1 MTVYKCDWPGHS
13 WPLGHYWILGCLLQ
27 STLVG
32 LKSSQSQKL
41 VIVFFG
47 DIHKNHRDNNH
58 NSSNSSKC
66 RSFFHNQH
74 CWGRLLLA
82 EIQEGMMEVSIGPSG
97 RCLSWSGVVSHWR
110 DAKKPNREEKE
121 KLKNNFS
128 TFERRKRNLNSLSPI
143 SRREREIRIPLPRLE
158 RRKRNLEFS
167 CPVSRGERET
177 WIPFSSFERRKRNL
191 EFLCP
196 VSRREREIGKY
207 IKLSRRQKIRVVK
220 TFPFCNLCLTQC
232 QDEVRN
238 QLGSWVKVKVV
249 KW

>member
-1 MTVYKCDWPGHS
+1 MSFWEKYKFWN
-13 WPLGHYWILGCLLQ
+13 LQ
-27 STLVG
+27 NWNPSDKCNYHCSVIDEMQ
-32 LKSSQSQKL
+32 KSP
-41 VIVFFG
+41 I
-47 DIHKNHRDNNH
+47 
-58 NSSNSSKC
+58 
-66 RSFFHNQH
+66 
-74 CWGRLLLA
+74 
-82 EIQEGMMEVSIGPSG
+82 
-97 RCLSWSGVVSHWR
+97 
-110 DAKKPNREEKE
+110 EK
-121 KLKNNFS
+121 
-128 TFERRKRNLNSLSPI
+128 RKRNLKTISPH
-143 SRREREIRIPLPRLE
+143 SRGEREIRIPLPRLE

-207 IKLSRRQKIRVVK
+207 IKLLRRQKIRVVK